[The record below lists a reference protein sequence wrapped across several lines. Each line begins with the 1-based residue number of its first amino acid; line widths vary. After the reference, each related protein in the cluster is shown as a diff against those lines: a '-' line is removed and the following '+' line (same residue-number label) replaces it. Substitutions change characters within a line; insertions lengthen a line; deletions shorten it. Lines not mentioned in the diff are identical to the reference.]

1 MHGCKWYWK
10 WRQLN
15 ELKLRSPC
23 EVRNKMEAHGL
34 RRLAVLMLSKAVLE
48 DVLDTFHNLSAFNI
62 CVENFA
68 GCLKAKRARW
78 KNHRQS
84 GPALWHNWVV
94 QSHSELHRSMWVLNP
109 GIFVDMSILVDDSP
123 PFCCCLCQL
132 VLSKKKWVLSQ
143 TISEDSEGNRSN
155 SSSQSSQVQKPE
167 TFDQMVQRMRGTWDQ
182 RLKVL
187 EGDSWRR
194 EGSVLLNLRF

>member
-1 MHGCKWYWK
+1 
-10 WRQLN
+10 
-15 ELKLRSPC
+15 
-23 EVRNKMEAHGL
+23 
-34 RRLAVLMLSKAVLE
+34 
-48 DVLDTFHNLSAFNI
+48 
-62 CVENFA
+62 
-68 GCLKAKRARW
+68 
-78 KNHRQS
+78 
-84 GPALWHNWVV
+84 
-94 QSHSELHRSMWVLNP
+94 
-109 GIFVDMSILVDDSP
+109 
-123 PFCCCLCQL
+123 LCQL

-182 RLKVL
+182 RLKAL